1 MAGGGPNCWGKGLQ
15 KGARGWGQEGLGK
28 GGGVRGGVRGWGE
41 ALIEVFVQNRYRII
55 QFSYRHAHY
64 ETKSAEIAIFEGVS
78 PILAGNPRVMTSRS
92 RKYVIISPENEM
104 CERFH
109 DGIAPPHEEEGQ
121 PSWLSLKD
129 FKCILFNNGWASCL
143 DITDRDSY

>member
-1 MAGGGPNCWGKGLQ
+1 MGEGFAERGKGVGARRVGEGGWGK
-15 KGARGWGQEGLGK
+15 
-28 GGGVRGGVRGWGE
+28 GGVRGWGE
-41 ALIEVFVQNRYRII
+41 ALIEVFVQNMYRII
-55 QFSYRHAHY
+55 QFSYRHAYY

-92 RKYVIISPENEM
+92 RKYVIISPEKSENEM